1 MSLQNIL
8 IFTAL
13 ILAYRF
19 LLKKLPRGWFLLVA
33 SSLAVFWLQPSLP
46 IRYLDFWLPVAT
58 LSLAIL
64 AWVITA
70 TPENRSLKQNL
81 PAFLVITAIV
91 LLVGL
96 NRFISPTGFFAP
108 SRPPQMTTIILVLG
122 ALAAVTWLLSLRKRN
137 PSGLLI
143 GGIVLLIVLLVILKF
158 PPLTTWVSAQLRNF
172 TGQSAA
178 LASPLDIRWLGFS
191 YIAFRLIHTI
201 RDRQSGR
208 LPQVNLQEFVNYVIF
223 FPAVTA
229 GPIDRLERFTG
240 DLRKLAELD
249 SARFM
254 DGSRRLL
261 AGLFKKFV
269 LADTLA
275 LIALNAT
282 NASQVDSGG
291 WTWVLLYAFAFQIY
305 FDFSGYTDIAIGLG
319 IWLGIVLPE
328 NFNRPYLKPNLTQF
342 WNNWHMTLT
351 QWFRAYYFNPLTR
364 ALRSSKRP
372 LPAWSILLFTQVT
385 TMVLIGMWHGI
396 TWSFII
402 WGLWQGIGLFI
413 QNRYSEWAK
422 PRTSALTSRPG
433 WGKAFNAMGII
444 LTFNYLALGWVWF
457 TVPDP
462 ALALQVI
469 GRLFGA

>member
-13 ILAYRF
+13 ILAYR
-19 LLKKLPRGWFLLVA
+19 LLFRKLSLGWFMLVA
-33 SSLAVFWLQPSLP
+33 SSLAVFWLQPALP
-46 IRYLDFWLPVAT
+46 IRYLDFWLPVGT
-58 LSLAIL
+58 LALAVL
-64 AWVITA
+64 TWVITA
-70 TPENRSLKQNL
+70 PPNNRSLKKNL
-81 PAFLVITAIV
+81 PTLLVVAGIV

-96 NRFISPTGFFAP
+96 TRFVSPTSLVVP
-108 SRPPQMTTIILVLG
+108 SRPPQITAIVLVLG
-122 ALAAVTWLLSLRKRN
+122 ALAAITWLLSQPKHVL
-137 PSGLLI
+137 PGLLA
-143 GGIVLLIVLLVILKF
+143 GGIILLIVLLVVLKY
-158 PPLTTWVSAQLRNF
+158 PPLTTWISALLRNL
-172 TGQSAA
+172 TGQSTA

-208 LPQVNLQEFVNYVIF
+208 LPPVNLQEFVNYAIF

-240 DLRKLAELD
+240 DLRKPSLLD
-249 SARFM
+249 SSRFV
-254 DGSRRLL
+254 DGSKRLL
-261 AGLFKKFV
+261 FGLFKKFV
-269 LADTLA
+269 LADGLA

-282 NASQVDSGG
+282 NASQVTSSG

-319 IWLGIVLPE
+319 IWMGIVLPE

-351 QWFRAYYFNPLTR
+351 GWFRAYYFNPLTR
-364 ALRSSKRP
+364 ALRSAKRP
-372 LPAWSILLFTQVT
+372 LPAWFILLFTQVT

-396 TWSFII
+396 TWSFIV
-402 WGLWQGIGLFI
+402 WGLWQGIGLFV

-422 PRTSALTSRPG
+422 PRTAGLIARPG
-433 WGKAFNAMGII
+433 WRKAFTMLGIF

>member
-13 ILAYRF
+13 ILAYR
-19 LLKKLPRGWFLLVA
+19 LLFRKLSLGWFMLVA
-33 SSLAVFWLQPSLP
+33 SSLAVFWLQPALP
-46 IRYLDFWLPVAT
+46 IRYLDFWLPVGT
-58 LSLAIL
+58 LFLAVL
-64 AWVITA
+64 TWAITA
-70 TPENRSLKQNL
+70 PPENRSLKQNL
-81 PAFLVITAIV
+81 PTLLVVAAVV

-96 NRFISPTGFFAP
+96 TRLIAPTGLVAP
-108 SRPPQMTTIILVLG
+108 SRPPQTTSIILVLG
-122 ALAAVTWLLSLRKRN
+122 ALAAITWLLARPKRTH
-137 PSGLLI
+137 PGLLF
-143 GGIVLLIVLLVILKF
+143 GGIFLLLVLLVVLKF
-158 PPLTTWVSAQLRNF
+158 PPLTTWISAMLRNF

-208 LPQVNLQEFVNYVIF
+208 LPPVNLQEFVNYVIF

-229 GPIDRLERFTG
+229 GPIDRLERFTN
-240 DLRKLAELD
+240 DLRKSSSLD
-249 SARFM
+249 STRFV
-254 DGSRRLL
+254 DGSKRLL

-269 LADTLA
+269 LADALA
-275 LIALNAT
+275 LVALNAT
-282 NASQVDSGG
+282 NASQVDSSG
-291 WTWVLLYAFAFQIY
+291 WTWVLLYAFSFQIY

-319 IWLGIVLPE
+319 IWMGIVLPE
-328 NFNRPYLKPNLTQF
+328 NFNRPYLKSNLTQF

-364 ALRSSKRP
+364 AMRSSKKP
-372 LPAWSILLFTQVT
+372 LPAWFILLFTQVT

-422 PRTSALTSRPG
+422 PRTSGFTSRPG
-433 WGKAFNAMGII
+433 WGKAVNALGVI

-457 TVPDP
+457 TIPDP

>member
-13 ILAYRF
+13 ILAYRL

-58 LSLAIL
+58 LALAIL

-70 TPENRSLKQNL
+70 TPENRILKQNL
-81 PAFLVITAIV
+81 PAFLVIATIV

-96 NRFISPTGFFAP
+96 TRFISPTDFLAP
-108 SRPPQMTTIILVLG
+108 SRPPQTTTIILVLG
-122 ALAAVTWLLSLRKRN
+122 ALGAVTWLLALPKRN
-137 PSGLLI
+137 LSGLLI

-229 GPIDRLERFTG
+229 GPIDRIERFAG
-240 DLRKLAELD
+240 DLRKPAELD

-269 LADTLA
+269 LADALA

-364 ALRSSKRP
+364 ALRSSKQP
-372 LPAWSILLFTQVT
+372 LPAWFILLFTQVT

-422 PRTSALTSRPG
+422 PRTSALTSQPG

>member
-1 MSLQNIL
+1 
-8 IFTAL
+8 
-13 ILAYRF
+13 
-19 LLKKLPRGWFLLVA
+19 
-33 SSLAVFWLQPSLP
+33 
-46 IRYLDFWLPVAT
+46 
-58 LSLAIL
+58 
-64 AWVITA
+64 
-70 TPENRSLKQNL
+70 
-81 PAFLVITAIV
+81 
-91 LLVGL
+91 
-96 NRFISPTGFFAP
+96 
-108 SRPPQMTTIILVLG
+108 
-122 ALAAVTWLLSLRKRN
+122 
-137 PSGLLI
+137 
-143 GGIVLLIVLLVILKF
+143 
-158 PPLTTWVSAQLRNF
+158 
-172 TGQSAA
+172 
-178 LASPLDIRWLGFS
+178 LDIRWLGFS

-229 GPIDRLERFTG
+229 GPIDRIERFTG
-240 DLRKLAELD
+240 DLRKPAELD
-249 SARFM
+249 STRFV

-269 LADTLA
+269 LADALA

-372 LPAWSILLFTQVT
+372 LPAWFILLFTQVT

-422 PRTSALTSRPG
+422 PRTSALTSQPG

>member
-13 ILAYRF
+13 ILAYR
-19 LLKKLPRGWFLLVA
+19 LILKKVPRGWFLLVS

-58 LSLAIL
+58 LALAIL

-70 TPENRSLKQNL
+70 TPENRSLKPNL
-81 PAFLVITAIV
+81 SAFLVIAAVV

-96 NRFISPTGFFAP
+96 TRFLSPAGWLAP
-108 SRPPQMTTIILVLG
+108 SRPPQTTTIIIVLG
-122 ALAAVTWLLSLRKRN
+122 ALAAVIWLLAQPKRN
-137 PSGLLI
+137 SSGLLM
-143 GGIVLLIVLLVILKF
+143 GGIILLITLLVILKF

-208 LPQVNLQEFVNYVIF
+208 LPQVNLQEFVNYTIF

-229 GPIDRLERFTG
+229 GPIDRLERFTS
-240 DLRKLAELD
+240 DLRKPAELD
-249 SARFM
+249 STRFV

-261 AGLFKKFV
+261 VGLFKKFV
-269 LADTLA
+269 LADALA
-275 LIALNAT
+275 IIALNAT

-319 IWLGIVLPE
+319 NWLGIVLPE
-328 NFNRPYLKPNLTQF
+328 NFNNPYLKPNLTQF

-364 ALRSSKRP
+364 ALRSSMRP
-372 LPAWSILLFTQVT
+372 LPGWFILLFTQVT

-422 PRTSALTSRPG
+422 PRTSTLTSQPG
-433 WGKAFNAMGII
+433 WGKAFHAMGVF

-462 ALALQVI
+462 ALALKVI

>member
-19 LLKKLPRGWFLLVA
+19 ILKKVPRGWFLLVS

-58 LSLAIL
+58 LALAIL

-70 TPENRSLKQNL
+70 TPENRSLKPNL
-81 PAFLVITAIV
+81 PAFLVIAAVV

-96 NRFISPTGFFAP
+96 TRFLSPAGWLAP
-108 SRPPQMTTIILVLG
+108 SRPPQTTTIIIVLG
-122 ALAAVTWLLSLRKRN
+122 ALAAVIWLLAQPKRN
-137 PSGLLI
+137 SSGLLM
-143 GGIVLLIVLLVILKF
+143 GGIILLIALLVILKF
-158 PPLTTWVSAQLRNF
+158 PPLTTWVSAQLRIF

-208 LPQVNLQEFVNYVIF
+208 LPQVNLQEFVNYTIF

-229 GPIDRLERFTG
+229 GPIDRLERFTS
-240 DLRKLAELD
+240 DLRKPAELD
-249 SARFM
+249 STRFV

-261 AGLFKKFV
+261 VGLFKKFV
-269 LADTLA
+269 LADALA
-275 LIALNAT
+275 IIALNAT

-328 NFNRPYLKPNLTQF
+328 NFNNPYLKPNLTQF

-372 LPAWSILLFTQVT
+372 LPAWFILLFTQVT

-422 PRTSALTSRPG
+422 PRTSTLTSQPG
-433 WGKAFNAMGII
+433 WGKAFHAMGVF

>member
-13 ILAYRF
+13 ILTYR
-19 LLKKLPRGWFLLVA
+19 LLSRRLSLGWFMLVA
-33 SSLAVFWLQPSLP
+33 SSLVVFWLQPALP
-46 IRYLDFWLPVAT
+46 IRYLDFWLPVGT
-58 LSLAIL
+58 LALAVL
-64 AWVITA
+64 TWVIT
-70 TPENRSLKQNL
+70 TPPENRNLKQNL
-81 PAFLVITAIV
+81 ATLLVIAAIV

-96 NRFISPTGFFAP
+96 TRFIFPTGLVAP
-108 SRPPQMTTIILVLG
+108 SRPPQIITILLALG
-122 ALAAVTWLLSLRKRN
+122 VLAAVTWLLARQRRTL
-137 PSGLLI
+137 PGLLA
-143 GGIVLLIVLLVILKF
+143 GGIVLLIVMLVALKY
-158 PPLTTWVSAQLRNF
+158 PPLTAWISAQLRDLS
-172 TGQSAA
+172 GQSAA

-208 LPQVNLQEFVNYVIF
+208 LPPVNLQEFVNYVIF
-223 FPAVTA
+223 FPAITA
-229 GPIDRLERFTG
+229 GPIDRLERFTN
-240 DLRKLAELD
+240 DLRKPSLLD
-249 SARFM
+249 SSRFV
-254 DGSRRLL
+254 DGSKRLL
-261 AGLFKKFV
+261 FGLFKKFV
-269 LADTLA
+269 LADALA

-282 NASQVDSGG
+282 NASQVSSSG

-319 IWLGIVLPE
+319 IWMGIVLPE

-342 WNNWHMTLT
+342 WNSWHMTLT
-351 QWFRAYYFNPLTR
+351 GWFRAYYFNPLTR
-364 ALRSSKRP
+364 ALRSTKQP
-372 LPAWSILLFTQVT
+372 LPTWTILLFTQVT

-396 TWSFII
+396 TWSFIV
-402 WGLWQGIGLFI
+402 WGLWQGIGLFV

-422 PRTSALTSRPG
+422 PRTAGLTSRPG
-433 WGKAFNAMGII
+433 WGKAFNVLGVF